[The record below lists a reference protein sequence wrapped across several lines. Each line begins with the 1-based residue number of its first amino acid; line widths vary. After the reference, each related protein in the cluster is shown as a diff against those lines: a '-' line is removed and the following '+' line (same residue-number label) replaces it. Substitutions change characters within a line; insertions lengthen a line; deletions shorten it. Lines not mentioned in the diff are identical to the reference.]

1 MLAHTFSPKR
11 WPENFSC
18 HIQPKLN
25 GVRALYQN
33 GTFQSRDELPWNSL
47 VLAHLSEPLRAM
59 FPDERTILDGELY
72 VHGWSLQ
79 RINGAVQIAR
89 TLPRE
94 DTKEVQFWVFDTVNY
109 QSAFID
115 RVRPV
120 FNTILQLNH
129 PSIRAVTTVQ
139 VPSDDRAWVEKFYA
153 ETVADGFEGIIYRIG
168 TCPYTRPK
176 QEHTIN
182 VCFPNNSRWLSD
194 KNNRTWHLLKRK
206 DWHDGEFECVG
217 VEEGLGK
224 RASMVGA
231 FVCKIEKNQASNRN
245 LFTVGSGLT
254 DAEAT
259 EYFVNPPIGKL
270 IKVKYL
276 TLSQD
281 GIPLNP
287 TVMAIL

>member
-1 MLAHTFSPKR
+1 MLAHTYEPKR
-11 WPENFSC
+11 WPENVPC
-18 HIQPKLN
+18 HVQPKLN
-25 GVRALYQN
+25 GIRALYQN
-33 GTFQSRDELPWNSL
+33 GSFQSRDELPWNKN
-47 VLAHLSEPLRAM
+47 VLAHLTEPLLRM
-59 FPDERTILDGELY
+59 FPDERIILDGELY

-89 TLPRE
+89 TEPRE
-94 DTKEVQFWVFDTVNY
+94 DTKEVQFWVFDVVSY
-109 QSAFID
+109 QSSFID
-115 RVRPV
+115 RIRSV
-120 FNTILQLNH
+120 FTTILQLNH
-129 PSIRAVTTVQ
+129 PMIRAVTTVQ
-139 VPSDDRAWVEKFYA
+139 VPANDRAWVEKFYS
-153 ETVADGFEGIIYRIG
+153 EVVTDGFEGIMFRIG
-168 TCPYTRPK
+168 ACPYTRPSMGRG
-176 QEHTIN
+176 I
-182 VCFPNNSRWLSD
+182 SD
-194 KNNRTWHLLKRK
+194 KNNRVWHLLKRK

-224 RASMVGA
+224 RAGMVGA

-259 EYFVNPPIGKL
+259 EYFNNPPIGKF

-287 TVMAIL
+287 TVMAVL

>member
-1 MLAHTFSPKR
+1 MKPLLAHTYEPKR
-11 WPENFSC
+11 WPEGVSC
-18 HIQPKLN
+18 HVQPKLN

-33 GTFQSRDELPWNSL
+33 GSFQSRDELPWNPN
-47 VLAHLSEPLRAM
+47 VLAHLTEPLKQM

-89 TLPRE
+89 TEPRE
-94 DTKEVQFWVFDTVNY
+94 DTKEVQFWVFDVVSY
-109 QSAFID
+109 QLPFEERI
-115 RVRPV
+115 RPV
-120 FNTILQLNH
+120 FKTIMDLQH
-129 PSIRAVTTVQ
+129 PNINAVTTVS
-139 VPSDDRAWVEKFYA
+139 VPSSDRVWVEKFYSQA
-153 ETVADGFEGIIYRIG
+153 VTDGFEGIMFRIG
-168 TCPYTRPK
+168 SCPYTYPSMGRG
-176 QEHTIN
+176 I
-182 VCFPNNSRWLSD
+182 SD

-206 DWHDGEFECVG
+206 SWCDGEFECVG

-224 RASMVGA
+224 RAGMVGA

-259 EYFVNPPIGKL
+259 EYFVNPPIGKF

-287 TVMAIL
+287 TVMAVL